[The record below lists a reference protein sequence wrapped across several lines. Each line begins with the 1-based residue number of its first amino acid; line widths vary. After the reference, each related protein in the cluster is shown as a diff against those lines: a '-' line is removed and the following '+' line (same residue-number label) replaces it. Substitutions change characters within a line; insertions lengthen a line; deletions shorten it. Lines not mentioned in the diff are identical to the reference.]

1 MQDGQDVLDELKKNR
16 SGGLPWMTILDGDG
30 SEIISSVGPD
40 GNIGFPVEPF
50 EIDHFVEMI
59 KQSSDADESQLS
71 AIREAMT
78 QNAKKLR
85 GNR

>member
-1 MQDGQDVLDELKKNR
+1 MQGGQDVLDELKKNR